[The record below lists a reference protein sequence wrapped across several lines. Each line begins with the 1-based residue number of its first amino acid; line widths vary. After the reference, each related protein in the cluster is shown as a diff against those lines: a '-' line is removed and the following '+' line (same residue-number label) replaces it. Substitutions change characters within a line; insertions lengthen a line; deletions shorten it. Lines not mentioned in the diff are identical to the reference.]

1 MIDAKLAI
9 SKDYFTINK
18 KNKWITNSNS
28 RRRVHL
34 IRSQYDC
41 IISTSR
47 SINLDN
53 SLLNCR
59 IENFNVNKPDLVI
72 VDLDLKIKNNLNLF
86 KNKKRRIIIITSNL
100 KNKKINLLKKKGI
113 KFIYIKSLKD
123 TKDLEYMFSIL
134 KNLNYQRVLVES
146 GLKFLNFLLLKRF
159 IFNLFIFKSG
169 KKIGVNGYNNSYLSL
184 IRKIKLKHR
193 VKVNLSGDSL
203 YKIKLNHV

>member
-1 MIDAKLAI
+1 
-9 SKDYFTINK
+9 
-18 KNKWITNSNS
+18 
-28 RRRVHL
+28 
-34 IRSQYDC
+34 
-41 IISTSR
+41 
-47 SINLDN
+47 
-53 SLLNCR
+53 
-59 IENFNVNKPDLVI
+59 
-72 VDLDLKIKNNLNLF
+72 
-86 KNKKRRIIIITSNL
+86 
-100 KNKKINLLKKKGI
+100 
-113 KFIYIKSLKD
+113 
-123 TKDLEYMFSIL
+123 MFSIL